1 MPKKIN
7 PELRARALLPELPCG
22 RPFGVLGLLVADEE
36 CQKFRRQAEDATA
49 GTRLRPCGV
58 GRGLV
63 VSGSTRPVSATRAV
77 APVPVLGTEPAPA
90 HSEDASM
97 RSTSLHCNPSTS
109 PWRRPSAG
117 AIAHRVLF
125 RCLLASFRM
134 THAGGQRPAARAIR
148 TRRTTA
154 PCPPVPGRWSR
165 RSRSAA
171 DDRRSMSMRSTCRVT
186 GR

>member
-63 VSGSTRPVSATRAV
+63 TSRAV
-77 APVPVLGTEPAPA
+77 PGRSRPHVPSHPCRYLG
-90 HSEDASM
+90 
-97 RSTSLHCNPSTS
+97 RSRL
-109 PWRRPSAG
+109 R
-117 AIAHRVLF
+117 
-125 RCLLASFRM
+125 
-134 THAGGQRPAARAIR
+134 R
-148 TRRTTA
+148 TRRTPA
-154 PCPPVPGRWSR
+154 
-165 RSRSAA
+165 
-171 DDRRSMSMRSTCRVT
+171 
-186 GR
+186 